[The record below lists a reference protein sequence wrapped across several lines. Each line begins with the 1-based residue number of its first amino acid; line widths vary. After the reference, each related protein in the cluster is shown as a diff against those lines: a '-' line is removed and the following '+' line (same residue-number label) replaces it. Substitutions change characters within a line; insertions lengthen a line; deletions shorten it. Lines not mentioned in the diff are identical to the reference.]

1 MLGKDGL
8 ISVVPPKANGSQSDL
23 QSTFLV
29 CEGLENA
36 LSLRDRQTDTF
47 LLSNGK
53 SNLKHVPAFLPA
65 KAEVRIISDHDAN
78 ENPNQNG
85 QT

>member
-1 MLGKDGL
+1 MLGNDGL
-8 ISVVPPKANGSQSDL
+8 ISVVPTKANGSQSDL
-23 QSTFLV
+23 QSTFFV

-36 LSLRDRQTDTF
+36 LSLRDEQNDTF
-47 LLSNGK
+47 LLYDGK

-78 ENPNQNG
+78 ENPN
-85 QT
+85 